1 MLIKEILASFLLSCY
16 IEKLV
21 IFKGTIRGVS
31 VCTVSLLCSEKEERE
46 RETELSGLLKQSH
59 SSSSRASSVCVG
71 DSLAHLNY
79 PSQRNREGEKIS
91 SSNQWFLQQP
101 ENKGRT
107 NNEPFES
114 KFDIKRTAGDHF
126 STTRAQRKIQCCP
139 DFGVVLMSTEHLKA
153 PLVLSTFL

>member
-1 MLIKEILASFLLSCY
+1 MLHRGISYLQRYHKRCLCLYSF
-16 IEKLV
+16 
-21 IFKGTIRGVS
+21 
-31 VCTVSLLCSEKEERE
+31 SLMFRERRERE
-46 RETELSGLLKQSH
+46 RETELSGRLKQSH
-59 SSSSRASSVCVG
+59 SSSSRASSVCVV

-79 PSQRNREGEKIS
+79 PSLRNREGKKNS

-114 KFDIKRTAGDHF
+114 KFDIKRTAGDDF

-153 PLVLSTFL
+153 PLVLSTCL